1 MTRAITSKADSSPL
15 QRYLEHLEKGELAYQ
30 YSPAADRAVFYPRV
44 ACPYTGSDDLEW
56 RVSAGRGVVYAT
68 TTVYPASGEPY
79 NVSLIDCREGF
90 RMMSRVEGISSDD
103 VRIGMEVALRIIPQ
117 SGDEP
122 PMPVFVPL
130 EGRS

>member
-1 MTRAITSKADSSPL
+1 MTDKSKADGSPL
-15 QRYLEHLEKGELAYQ
+15 QRYLTHLENGELAYQ

-44 ACPYTGSDDLEW
+44 ACPYTGNENLEW
-56 RVSAGRGVVYAT
+56 RISSGRGVVYAT
-68 TTVYPASGEPY
+68 TTVHPATGDPY

-90 RMMSRVEGISSDD
+90 RMMSRVEGISSAD
-103 VRIGMEVALRIIPQ
+103 VKIGMEVKLRIIPQ

-122 PMPVFVPL
+122 PVPVFVPV